1 MEYSE
6 IIYLINEVEGE
17 DEIGNTITS
26 SFTYTG
32 GLTTLLPKGECY
44 AKKQSVRQNEFYNAT
59 MVGLTPSCEFVV
71 KRLNYSG
78 QNELE
83 WNNERYAV
91 IRTIDPK
98 NKFDIV
104 LVCSKKI
111 GINNVSISV

>member
-6 IIYLINEVEGE
+6 IIYLINEVETE

-26 SFTYTG
+26 SFT
-32 GLTTLLPKGECY
+32 TTKCY
-44 AKKQSVRQNEFYNAT
+44 AKKQSLRTNEFYNAT

-71 KRLNYSG
+71 KRLNYND

-83 WNNERYAV
+83 WNNERFDI
-91 IRTIDPK
+91 IRTVDPK

-104 LVCSKKI
+104 LVCAKKI
-111 GINNVSISV
+111 GVN

>member
-6 IIYLINEVEGE
+6 IIYLIRENLKE

-26 SFTYTG
+26 S
-32 GLTTLLPKGECY
+32 LCSQKCY
-44 AKKQSVRQNEFYNAT
+44 AKKQSVKTNEFYNAA
-59 MVGLTPSCEFVV
+59 MVGLSPSCEFVI
-71 KRLNYSG
+71 KRLNYNG
-78 QNELE
+78 EDELE
-83 WNNERYAV
+83 WNNERYKV

-111 GINNVSISV
+111 GVNNG

>member
-6 IIYLINEVEGE
+6 IIYLISEVLVE

-26 SFTYTG
+26 SSTSN
-32 GLTTLLPKGECY
+32 KCY
-44 AKKQSVRQNEFYNAT
+44 AKKQSVRTNEFYNAS
-59 MVGLTPSCEFVV
+59 MVGLTPSCEFVI
-71 KRLNYSG
+71 KRLNYNGES
-78 QNELE
+78 ELE
-83 WNNERYAV
+83 WNNERYQI

-111 GINNVSISV
+111 GVNTPQVSA

>member
-6 IIYLINEVEGE
+6 IIYLINEVLEE

-26 SFTYTG
+26 SFTSD
-32 GLTTLLPKGECY
+32 KCY

-71 KRLNYSG
+71 KRLNYKG

-83 WNNERYAV
+83 WNNERFEI
-91 IRTIDPK
+91 IRTVDPK

-104 LVCSKKI
+104 LVCAKKI
-111 GINNVSISV
+111 GINKPSISA

>member
-6 IIYLINEVEGE
+6 IIYLINEVMDE
-17 DEIGNTITS
+17 DDIGNVITS
-26 SFTYTG
+26 SFTST
-32 GLTTLLPKGECY
+32 KSY

-71 KRLNYSG
+71 KRLNYNG

-83 WNNERYAV
+83 WNNERYQI
-91 IRTIDPK
+91 IRTLDPK

-104 LVCSKKI
+104 LVCAKKI
-111 GINNVSISV
+111 GVNRKSVSA

>member
-6 IIYLINEVEGE
+6 IIYLINEVQEE

-26 SFTYTG
+26 FSTSS
-32 GLTTLLPKGECY
+32 KCY
-44 AKKQSVRQNEFYNAT
+44 AKKQSLRTNEFYNAT

-71 KRLNYSG
+71 KRLNYNG

-83 WNNERYAV
+83 WNNERFDI
-91 IRTIDPK
+91 IRTVDPK

-104 LVCSKKI
+104 LICAKKI
-111 GINNVSISV
+111 GVN

>member
-6 IIYLINEVEGE
+6 IIYLISEVLGE

-26 SFTYTG
+26 SSTSN
-32 GLTTLLPKGECY
+32 KCY
-44 AKKQSVRQNEFYNAT
+44 AKKQSVRTNEFYNAS

-71 KRLNYSG
+71 KRLNYNGES
-78 QNELE
+78 ELE
-83 WNNERYAV
+83 WNNDRYQI

-111 GINNVSISV
+111 GVNTPQVSA